1 MKARTE
7 KDVIK
12 LPRGQGCFTKDPKK
26 EGLLQYRKVIH
37 VNSNNKKRICV
48 IGYSVAECMEKMRV
62 AEEKLK
68 NSYYETDISA
78 LNDACREL
86 SLEKGVRRFLFEYKS
101 QFIKP
106 RTLDRHEATLE
117 NQICKYDIAKILTK
131 DITESILQI
140 HLKTIYDQ
148 YSLSVVRKTKD
159 VLNMYFE
166 YVYKNNPLN
175 NPMRDVKIPGTRLE
189 QQKKVKQIL
198 PEDILNDDQIK
209 LFKITVDKDY
219 HKNMPG
225 TYRYGYLFY
234 FLIATYL
241 RIGEA
246 QALTWKDIDFKNRTI
261 RITKNFSPEKDR
273 SDKSGSKTK
282 YVLTTPKN
290 VNSIRTVHL
299 TNEAIWALKKQREQ
313 IDYCDD
319 DPLFMTEGRKIAR
332 ESNLLRAL
340 RVVLRD
346 AGINM
351 VNDFDLHR
359 LRHTGISY
367 CIRHGVPI
375 QMVSE
380 QAGHDVTMTQN
391 VYYHIIAAQH
401 QEYLNIMDNI
411 G

>member
-166 YVYKNNPLN
+166 YVYKNDPLN
-175 NPMRDVKIPGTRLE
+175 NPMRDVKIPGTR
-189 QQKKVKQIL
+189 I
-198 PEDILNDDQIK
+198 
-209 LFKITVDKDY
+209 
-219 HKNMPG
+219 
-225 TYRYGYLFY
+225 
-234 FLIATYL
+234 
-241 RIGEA
+241 
-246 QALTWKDIDFKNRTI
+246 
-261 RITKNFSPEKDR
+261 EK
-273 SDKSGSKTK
+273 S
-282 YVLTTPKN
+282 
-290 VNSIRTVHL
+290 
-299 TNEAIWALKKQREQ
+299 
-313 IDYCDD
+313 
-319 DPLFMTEGRKIAR
+319 
-332 ESNLLRAL
+332 
-340 RVVLRD
+340 
-346 AGINM
+346 
-351 VNDFDLHR
+351 
-359 LRHTGISY
+359 
-367 CIRHGVPI
+367 
-375 QMVSE
+375 
-380 QAGHDVTMTQN
+380 
-391 VYYHIIAAQH
+391 
-401 QEYLNIMDNI
+401 
-411 G
+411 